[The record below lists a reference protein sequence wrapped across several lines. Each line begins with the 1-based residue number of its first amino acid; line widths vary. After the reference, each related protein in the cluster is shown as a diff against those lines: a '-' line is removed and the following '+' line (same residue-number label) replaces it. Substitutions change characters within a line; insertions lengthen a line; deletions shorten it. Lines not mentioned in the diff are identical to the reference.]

1 MAGDT
6 AAVRKRNR
14 GLGQRQW
21 RRRAWLL
28 TPVLGLGIVAVL
40 GLIVFPRLATSV
52 ETPAQQANGP
62 TVPDF
67 AIRTLDGG
75 TFRLSEH
82 RGRVVAVYTMAGWC
96 LSCIPEAQAWARLYP
111 EYHQRG
117 LDVLVLSVDPTDTPG
132 SLAGFWDRAGRQVSA
147 LTWAIDKDQMLTRLL
162 DVRTLDQTIIIDREG
177 RVAYVDYGPTSPDQ
191 LRRVLDQLMQ
201 EGQ

>member
-1 MAGDT
+1 MAKGT
-6 AAVRKRNR
+6 AVGRA
-14 GLGQRQW
+14 QD
-21 RRRAWLL
+21 RRRAQTQRRRLYRFL
-28 TPVLGLGIVAVL
+28 VPVLGIGIAAVL
-40 GLIVFPRLATSV
+40 GLIVFPRLATSI
-52 ETPAQQANGP
+52 ETPAQQANGAA
-62 TVPDF
+62 VPDF

-82 RGRVVAVYTMAGWC
+82 RGRVVAIYTMAGWC

-132 SLAGFWDRAGRQVSA
+132 SLAGFWDLAGRQVST

-162 DVRTLDQTIIIDREG
+162 DVQTLDQTIIIDRQG
-177 RVAYVDYGPTSPDQ
+177 RVAYVDHGPTSAEQ
-191 LRRVLDQLMQ
+191 LRKVLDRLLQ